1 MISLLSDRF
10 PHLLIGIKVAKSG
23 PNGEHEKCG
32 ILFKEAFQDE
42 NLRIILQNRSVPCYT
57 PTLPL

>member
-23 PNGEHEKCG
+23 RAQRSQPS
-32 ILFKEAFQDE
+32 LFPEDGQ
-42 NLRIILQNRSVPCYT
+42 V
-57 PTLPL
+57 

>member
-23 PNGEHEKCG
+23 EAVLFLWIRECPEKN
-32 ILFKEAFQDE
+32 Q
-42 NLRIILQNRSVPCYT
+42 SS
-57 PTLPL
+57 

>member
-23 PNGEHEKCG
+23 VFSRDCPAPDMDFSTK
-32 ILFKEAFQDE
+32 
-42 NLRIILQNRSVPCYT
+42 V
-57 PTLPL
+57 

>member
-23 PNGEHEKCG
+23 HSEKMPRARG
-32 ILFKEAFQDE
+32 FSRALLIFRQLF
-42 NLRIILQNRSVPCYT
+42 RIKTGAGVGVNRIQSK
-57 PTLPL
+57 

>member
-23 PNGEHEKCG
+23 
-32 ILFKEAFQDE
+32 
-42 NLRIILQNRSVPCYT
+42 YT
-57 PTLPL
+57 IFFRPKKAKW

>member
-23 PNGEHEKCG
+23 
-32 ILFKEAFQDE
+32 
-42 NLRIILQNRSVPCYT
+42 YT
-57 PTLPL
+57 TGGAKNEYDL